1 MDGSS
6 IVDTIKIGLEY
17 ILLAIF
23 LMLAVRVIQIRNDC
37 SNAMNVKTVMENTT
51 KENLEFSQYQM
62 GNDQNNKKQT
72 YREVVICLPRTRHVR
87 FFKNIFSF
95 S

>member
-23 LMLAVRVIQIRNDC
+23 LMLAVRVIQ
-37 SNAMNVKTVMENTT
+37 TVMTV
-51 KENLEFSQYQM
+51 QM
-62 GNDQNNKKQT
+62 
-72 YREVVICLPRTRHVR
+72 L
-87 FFKNIFSF
+87 
-95 S
+95 

>member
-62 GNDQNNKKQT
+62 GNDQNNKNRRLQ
-72 YREVVICLPRTRHVR
+72 RTKLFRVLEIIETGLSR
-87 FFKNIFSF
+87 YT
-95 S
+95 

>member
-62 GNDQNNKKQT
+62 GNDQNNKNRRLQ
-72 YREVVICLPRTRHVR
+72 RTKLFRVLEIIETGISR
-87 FFKNIFSF
+87 YT
-95 S
+95 